1 MRLLHEYENLIVIG
15 YENVISRN
23 IMGGIFRLTQQK
35 TEERLYMLL
44 AILQTLFNF
53 MLKLGVILGLAFI
66 MVCTVF
72 VIVCIIHGDI
82 KINIVRSNEE
92 KGNG

>member
-1 MRLLHEYENLIVIG
+1 
-15 YENVISRN
+15 
-23 IMGGIFRLTQQK
+23 
-35 TEERLYMLL
+35 MLS
-44 AILQTLFNF
+44 ILQAL
-53 MLKLGVILGLAFI
+53 LKFVLRLGVIFGLAFMI
-66 MVCTVF
+66 TCTVF

>member
-1 MRLLHEYENLIVIG
+1 
-15 YENVISRN
+15 
-23 IMGGIFRLTQQK
+23 
-35 TEERLYMLL
+35 MLL
-44 AILQTLFNF
+44 AMLQTLFNF
-53 MLKLGVILGLAFI
+53 MLKLSVVFGLAFMI
-66 MVCTVF
+66 ACTVF

>member
-1 MRLLHEYENLIVIG
+1 
-15 YENVISRN
+15 
-23 IMGGIFRLTQQK
+23 MGGIFHLTQQQI
-35 TEERLYMLL
+35 RRGGIYMLL

-72 VIVCIIHGDI
+72 VIVCIIRGDI
-82 KINIVRSNEE
+82 KINIVRNEAE
-92 KGNG
+92 RENK

>member
-23 IMGGIFRLTQQK
+23 IMGGIFRLTQQ
-35 TEERLYMLL
+35 TNERRIYMLL
-44 AILQTLFNF
+44 AILQIL
-53 MLKLGVILGLAFI
+53 LKICAIFALAF
-66 MVCTVF
+66 MVVCTVF
-72 VIVCIIHGDI
+72 VVVCIVRGDI

-92 KGNG
+92 KENE